1 MSNHADTKEV
11 EIKNRKFVIR
21 KFDAR
26 TGSFMLIKVTGLIAP
41 MLKGLDLNKIMDK
54 TKDGY
59 KDVGEEISLRD
70 IDIAGVI
77 SGLTSLTEQDF
88 NYIHDK
94 CLQVCFETLPSG
106 STKVM
111 NQDGNFGV
119 IGLENDSATTLAL
132 VAHALIFNVM
142 GFFSG
147 SPLGSVL
154 GGLLGSKLSTVK
166 M

>member
-1 MSNHADTKEV
+1 MKTYEDFKEV
-11 EIKNRKFVIR
+11 TIKDRKFVIK

-41 MLKGLDLNKIMDK
+41 MFKGLDLSKIQAK
-54 TKDGY
+54 
-59 KDVGEEISLRD
+59 EEGAFNLKD
-70 IDIAGVI
+70 IDIAGIV

-88 NYIHDK
+88 NYVHDK
-94 CLQVCFETLPSG
+94 CLQVCLENLPAG
-106 STKVM
+106 PTQVM
-111 NQDGNFGV
+111 NANGSFGV
-119 IGLENDSATTLAL
+119 IGLETDSATTLAL
-132 VAHALIFNVM
+132 VAHTLIFNVT

-154 GGLLGSKLSTVK
+154 GGFLSSKLSTAK